1 MRCETMHSAA
11 AKANIPE
18 LQVDE
23 NAAAST
29 TSPDVAPWWMQV
41 SAGGHSDGEEPQVRA
56 AWRALPP
63 LLPGEVTELL
73 EIHV

>member
-11 AKANIPE
+11 AKGNIPE

-29 TSPDVAPWWMQV
+29 TSPDVAPVDAGVGRGGTVTVRGGIGTSGSSGMAC
-41 SAGGHSDGEEPQVRA
+41 SASSSSG
-56 AWRALPP
+56 
-63 LLPGEVTELL
+63 
-73 EIHV
+73 

>member
-1 MRCETMHSAA
+1 MHSAA
-11 AKANIPE
+11 AKGNIPE

-41 SAGGHSDGEEPQVRA
+41 SAGGPSDGEGGTETSGSA

-63 LLPGEVTELL
+63 LLQGEVPEPLEL
-73 EIHV
+73 HV

>member
-11 AKANIPE
+11 AKGNIPE

-23 NAAAST
+23 NAAAS

-41 SAGGHSDGEEPQVRA
+41 SAGGHSDGEGGHRNLRFERHGV
-56 AWRALPP
+56 LC
-63 LLPGEVTELL
+63 LLFFRVK
-73 EIHV
+73 

>member
-1 MRCETMHSAA
+1 MHSAA
-11 AKANIPE
+11 AKGNIPE

-41 SAGGHSDGEEPQVRA
+41 SAGGHSDGEGGIGTSGLSGMA
-56 AWRALPP
+56 CSASSSS
-63 LLPGEVTELL
+63 G
-73 EIHV
+73 